1 MTQVSSQERSGKSRT
16 VQTKSAAA
24 RVLVLGW
31 GNPSRGDDA
40 LGPELVARLEALAAD
55 RPGWRQHTFLTDFQL
70 HPEHALD
77 LAERDLVL
85 FADASI
91 EVSAP
96 FCLSRLVP
104 AQDRSFTTHA
114 MSPSAVLAVYRQMFD
129 QEPPRAYL
137 LAIRAEAFE
146 LGEPMGTAAAQHLQ
160 AALTVV
166 VSMLDAPQN
175 VPTLSGS

>member
-1 MTQVSSQERSGKSRT
+1 MQNQ
-16 VQTKSAAA
+16 SAGA

-40 LGPELVARLEALAAD
+40 LGPELVGRLEALAAD
-55 RPGWRQHTFLTDFQL
+55 RPRWRHHVFLTDFQL

-91 EVSAP
+91 EVRAP
-96 FCLSRLVP
+96 FSLSRVAP

-129 QEPPRAYL
+129 QEPPHAYL
-137 LAIRAEAFE
+137 LAIRGEAFE
-146 LGEPMGTAAAQHLQ
+146 LGEPMGTAAAHHLE
-160 AALTVV
+160 AALTVA
-166 VSMLDAPQN
+166 VSMLDAPEAA
-175 VPTLSGS
+175 PPLSGN